1 MSTTQSLAAPKT
13 PDLSTDVAVTTGN
26 AGEIE
31 TVLRPSK
38 GWMAID
44 WRELI
49 QSRELF
55 DTLVMR
61 DIKIRYKQTVLG
73 VAWAVIQ
80 PLLTMVVFTF
90 VFGKVAAV
98 KPPPGIPYALFVFA
112 GLVPW
117 TFFTNAVSGSGLS
130 LINQQQLLTKIYFPR
145 IFVPAATAGAFL
157 VDLLIGLL
165 LFGLLLPIYHYTPSW
180 AILTLPLLAALS
192 FVAALGL
199 GLTLAAATILFRDLR
214 FVIPFMLQILMF
226 ASPVFYPPAIMDRSF
241 QYLTA
246 LNPMTGIIV
255 AYRWAILGMP
265 MDLAIVAIS
274 TVTSFALLVFGLFF
288 FRRTERLFA
297 DLA

>member
-1 MSTTQSLAAPKT
+1 MSTTHHLDVPTTAVLPRVVAAP
-13 PDLSTDVAVTTGN
+13 PDE
-26 AGEIE
+26 AGDIE
-31 TVLRPSK
+31 TIIRPSK
-38 GWMAID
+38 GWIAIN
-44 WRELI
+44 WRELV

-90 VFGKVAAV
+90 LFSKIAGI
-98 KPPPGIPYALFVFA
+98 KPPGVPYALFVFA

-130 LINQQQLLTKIYFPR
+130 LINQQQLLTKVYFPR
-145 IFVPAATAGAFL
+145 IFVPASTAGAFL

-165 LFGLLLPIYHYTPSW
+165 LFGLLLPIYGYAPSW
-180 AILTLPLLAALS
+180 AIFTLPLIAGLTFA
-192 FVAALGL
+192 AALGL

-214 FVIPFMLQILMF
+214 FVIPFLMQILMF
-226 ASPVFYPPAIMDRSF
+226 ASPVFYPPEILSRPM
-241 QYLTA
+241 QYAVA
-246 LNPMTGIIV
+246 LNPMTGIIG

-265 MDLAIVAIS
+265 LDLAILAIS
-274 TVTSFALLVFGLFF
+274 TASTFALLLFGLFF